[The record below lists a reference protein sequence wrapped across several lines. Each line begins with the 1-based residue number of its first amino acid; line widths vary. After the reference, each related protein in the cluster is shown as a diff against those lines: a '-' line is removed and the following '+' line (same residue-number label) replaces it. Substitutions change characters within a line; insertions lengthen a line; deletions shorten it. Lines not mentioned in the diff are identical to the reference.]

1 MPAMAVA
8 DDAPPIAAKLDF
20 LRGCVGTPVR
30 TVETHMSWV
39 VLGPERVLKL
49 KKPVRQ
55 QFVDFTTLAGRE
67 ADARAELRL
76 NRRLAPQVYRR
87 LLALQWD
94 GRRFALVPESAGAAG
109 GRTVDWLVEM
119 QRLPDERLLDRMIAD
134 GSVQPSDVDA
144 IADVLVPFYYAAPR
158 ATVSAPAYLAWLRD
172 ERRRDRTVLLDRR
185 CAVPGAAAMLGRLDA
200 ALTYH
205 AELLGARVRAGRLV
219 EGHGD
224 LRPEHLCLLDPP
236 VVIDCLEFNAT
247 MRRVD
252 PFDELCFLGLECA
265 VAGAGWIGPRLV
277 DRCAAGLHD
286 RPAAALLALYT
297 AQRASLRARLASAH
311 LLEAAPRTPHKW
323 LPLAQRYVEHAARAL
338 EALNAATTHGSS

>member
-109 GRTVDWLVEM
+109 GRTVDWLV
-119 QRLPDERLLDRMIAD
+119 D
-134 GSVQPSDVDA
+134 
-144 IADVLVPFYYAAPR
+144 
-158 ATVSAPAYLAWLRD
+158 
-172 ERRRDRTVLLDRR
+172 
-185 CAVPGAAAMLGRLDA
+185 AAA
-200 ALTYH
+200 
-205 AELLGARVRAGRLV
+205 AR
-219 EGHGD
+219 
-224 LRPEHLCLLDPP
+224 
-236 VVIDCLEFNAT
+236 
-247 MRRVD
+247 
-252 PFDELCFLGLECA
+252 
-265 VAGAGWIGPRLV
+265 
-277 DRCAAGLHD
+277 
-286 RPAAALLALYT
+286 
-297 AQRASLRARLASAH
+297 
-311 LLEAAPRTPHKW
+311 
-323 LPLAQRYVEHAARAL
+323 
-338 EALNAATTHGSS
+338 